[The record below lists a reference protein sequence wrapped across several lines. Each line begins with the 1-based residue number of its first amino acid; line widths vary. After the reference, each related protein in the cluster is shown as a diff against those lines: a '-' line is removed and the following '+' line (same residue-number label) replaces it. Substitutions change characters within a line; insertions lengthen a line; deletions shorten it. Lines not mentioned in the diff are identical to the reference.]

1 MEIKDGK
8 NGCLDYDT
16 IRVSEVGNPL
26 ALISTEGKNPRCYG
40 EKNGVVSI
48 LEVLDYNN
56 QVLSGL
62 MYSINGGQY
71 VSADEFPNLGQGTY
85 KISVKDANGCLRYD
99 GDISRAESDGHRSSE
114 DDSSR
119 SGDTSRFGQHG
130 IGRLRRNGAI

>member
-1 MEIKDGK
+1 GGEYVLEIKDGK

-62 MYSINGGQY
+62 MFSINGGQY
-71 VSADEFPNLGQGTY
+71 VSADEFPNRGQGTY
-85 KISVKDANGCLRYD
+85 KISVKDANGCVR
-99 GDISRAESDGHRSSE
+99 
-114 DDSSR
+114 
-119 SGDTSRFGQHG
+119 DTTVTLVVPSAMSIEVVKTIVVDQGTRVD
-130 IGRLRRNGAI
+130 LDCMV